1 MTRTL
6 IASDPHIPSQ
16 RHFHM
21 DLQFKDKHILITG
34 GSKGIGLACAQ
45 GFLAEGARV
54 TLVARG
60 RPALEAAKATLLDA
74 WPASQVHVVSA
85 DLVDAGLALQA
96 VDDAE
101 NSLGP
106 IDVLVN
112 SAGAARRTLPA
123 ELTPRHWRDAMDA
136 KFFTYV
142 NVMDP
147 VIKRM
152 ADRRSGTVLNIVGMG
167 GKVAATTHL
176 PGGAANAA
184 LMLISAG
191 LATAYGPFG
200 VRVNAVNP
208 TVTLTERM
216 DEGLAVDARANN
228 TTRDEALAH
237 VTARMP
243 LGRVATSEEVANAV
257 LFLCSPRASYVSGAI
272 LSIDGAVTPI
282 VV

>member
-1 MTRTL
+1 
-6 IASDPHIPSQ
+6 
-16 RHFHM
+16 M
-21 DLQFKDKHILITG
+21 DLQLKGKHVLITG
-34 GSKGIGLACAQ
+34 GSKGIGLACAR
-45 GFLAEGARV
+45 GFLAEGAKV

-60 RPALEAAKATLLDA
+60 RPALDAAKASLLNESRDH
-74 WPASQVHVVSA
+74 VIHVVSA
-85 DLVDAGLALQA
+85 DLADAGLARQ
-96 VDDAE
+96 VVVEAE
-101 NSLGP
+101 SVLGP

-123 ELTPRHWRDAMDA
+123 ELTPQHWRDALDA
-136 KFFTYV
+136 KFFTYI
-142 NVMDP
+142 NVLDP

-152 ADRRSGTVLNIVGMG
+152 AERRSGSVLNIIGMG

-184 LMLISAG
+184 LMLASAG

-200 VRVNAVNP
+200 IRVNAVNP

-228 TTRDEALAH
+228 TTKEAALAD

-257 LFLCSPRASYVSGAI
+257 LFLCSPCASYVSGAI
-272 LSIDGAVTPI
+272 VSIDGAVTPI